1 MGVRGVGMIKVFR
14 VPSGKQQYL
23 PLYRQIQESGRW
35 QVLNVTQ
42 NLLTEEWMIRCCNKK
57 YFLSQSI
64 ERQVQIAKGERSQNY

>member
-1 MGVRGVGMIKVFR
+1 MIKVFR
-14 VPSGKQQYL
+14 VPSGKRQYL